1 MNWNKNSFI
10 IALALFFVACS
21 EPSETAPV
29 EGAIT
34 EEEQLPTFSE
44 KEINVVLVG
53 KITGAAN
60 KKLSLE
66 VLSNKGKLKLAES
79 TIAADGTFTLKTS
92 IQGMGLY
99 QLQLD
104 NERKVIPLT
113 LEPNDTIRIE
123 GAYENFERL
132 PKLSGAT
139 WAKTL
144 TRYMEIFNEFAAK
157 QTSLI
162 AKQGLSEAEQI
173 KEFMILRKP
182 LDAFAK
188 AEMLKTPDNPAN
200 IVLSTSMTPAMGF
213 ENWDV
218 SNLDVLKKVAIA
230 YELKYE
236 GSPIAASMTS
246 QVNQIQAGLSEY
258 SMSKKQGSALE
269 NKMAPDIS
277 LKNPEGKTIA
287 LSSLR
292 GKVVLIDFWA
302 SWCGPCRQENPN
314 VVRAYNKFKD
324 KGFTVYSVSLDKDA
338 EAWKRAI
345 KSDGLIWPNHVSD
358 LKQWESPMPQLYGF
372 NGIPYT
378 VLIDKKGK
386 IIGTNLRGAAL
397 EQKLNEILK

>member
-1 MNWNKNSFI
+1 MNWNKHSLFVG
-10 IALALFFVACS
+10 IALFVVACS

-34 EEEQLPTFSE
+34 DEETLPTFAE
-44 KEINVVLVG
+44 NEINVVLKG
-53 KITGAAN
+53 KISGAAN

-66 VLSNKGKLKLAES
+66 VLSDKGKLKLAES
-79 TIAADGTFTLKTS
+79 IVSNDGTFQLKTS

-132 PKLSGAT
+132 PKLSGAQ
-139 WAKTL
+139 WAKTI
-144 TRYMEIFNEFAAK
+144 TRYMEIFNEFANK
-157 QTSLI
+157 QTALI
-162 AKQGLSEAEQI
+162 AKPGLSEAEQI

-188 AEMLKTPDNPAN
+188 AEMLKYPDNPAN

-213 ENWDV
+213 DNWDAT
-218 SNLDVLKKVAIA
+218 NLDVLKKVAIA

-258 SMSKKQGSALE
+258 TMSKKQGSALE
-269 NKMAPDIS
+269 NKLAPDIS
-277 LKNPEGKTIA
+277 LKNPEGKTIT